1 VRSLHSANHIEG
13 IPMNLRDHLLTLYD
27 YTYWANHRYFAVA
40 QVLTDEQL
48 RRMQGHSW
56 GDVHAM
62 FVHMMSSEW
71 VWLQRW
77 HGISPRGHLNKDDFP
92 TLAAIQK
99 RAGELEAEMR
109 AFITSQTDES
119 LQAVI
124 TYTNFRDET
133 FRVPLWQMLMHVANH
148 ETHHRGEL
156 AAMYAL
162 MDVPHPED
170 ELIQYFL
177 NSSGQKKF

>member
-1 VRSLHSANHIEG
+1 MDLK
-13 IPMNLRDHLLTLYD
+13 DHLFALYD
-27 YTYWANHRYFAVA
+27 YMYWANRRYFDVA
-40 QVLTDEQL
+40 KGLTEDQL
-48 RRMQGHSW
+48 HRMQGHSW

-77 HGISPRGHLNKDDFP
+77 QGISPKGHFNKDDYP
-92 TLAAIQK
+92 TLASVEK
-99 RAGELEAEMR
+99 RSSELEAEMR
-109 AFITSQTDES
+109 AFIQSQTDQS
-119 LQAVI
+119 LQSVI
-124 TYTNFRDET
+124 TYTNFQGET
-133 FRVPLWQMLMHVANH
+133 FKVPLWQMLMHITNH

-162 MDVPHPED
+162 MDVPHPEE

>member
-1 VRSLHSANHIEG
+1 
-13 IPMNLRDHLLTLYD
+13 MNIKDYIKQVYD
-27 YTYWANHRYFAVA
+27 YNYWANHRYFAVA
-40 QVLTDEQL
+40 EGLTDEQL
-48 RRMQGHSW
+48 HKMQGHSW

-71 VWLQRW
+71 VWLERW
-77 HGISPRGHLNKDDFP
+77 KGTSPKGHFNKDEFP
-92 TLAAIQK
+92 TLASVK
-99 RAGELEAEMR
+99 ERAGQIEAEMR
-109 AFITSQTDES
+109 AFIDKQTEES

-124 TYTNFRDET
+124 TYSNFSGET

-162 MDVPHPED
+162 MNVPHPE
-170 ELIQYFL
+170 EEVIQYFL
-177 NSSGQKKF
+177 NLSGQKKF